1 MHAHNSYASKLT
13 KDDIARM
20 IEKQTPEATV
30 VLKIMK
36 FVKMGIQQLK
46 LLTGLRIQLEPRV

>member
-1 MHAHNSYASKLT
+1 
-13 KDDIARM
+13 M

-46 LLTGLRIQLEPRV
+46 LLTG